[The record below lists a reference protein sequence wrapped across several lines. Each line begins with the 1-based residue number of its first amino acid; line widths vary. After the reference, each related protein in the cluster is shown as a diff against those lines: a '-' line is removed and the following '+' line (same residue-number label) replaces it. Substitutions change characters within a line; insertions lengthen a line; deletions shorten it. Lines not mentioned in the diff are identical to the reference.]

1 MTRTCI
7 IISILLNFVSIE
19 LNAQCGARYQDEIL
33 FESKV
38 RKDILYGNALNS
50 QNKYKNLYLDFY
62 EPVDDTEPLRP
73 LLIFLHGGSFLD
85 GSKSFQETVLPCQ
98 GLAQRGYTVAA
109 VSYRAE
115 DNYLALVFS
124 ELMFK
129 ATIRAVQDAKAAIRF
144 FYKQA
149 KEQGNPYRID
159 TNQIFLG
166 GLSAG
171 AITALQTAYLDD
183 ISEADFLVTRFINDL
198 GGLEGYSGNEGYSTN
213 IKGVINIAG
222 CMLDKTF
229 VNNNKNIPL
238 LNIQYHNDIV
248 LASYYGRPYNI
259 LTMPVMMGSN
269 VIAKQMDLVGI
280 YNMNYRIP
288 GRGHV
293 PYWKDGRVIQQNFD
307 STMNYMSKFMFSLLA
322 CNPGRVNIETI
333 QPKVV
338 NELSMY
344 PNPASGY
351 IILGDQKFDI
361 NLIKRIRIVDLLGRV
376 VMEKR
381 VEQFSYYIDLS
392 EIPNRNSL
400 FIVEALGSNK
410 EVLAQQKL
418 FISK

>member
-1 MTRTCI
+1 MARTFLI
-7 IISILLNFVSIE
+7 IIAILNFASIE
-19 LNAQCGARYQDEIL
+19 LKAQCGARYQDEIL
-33 FESKV
+33 FESQV
-38 RKDILYGNALNS
+38 RKDIRYGQAVSS
-50 QNKYKNLYLDFY
+50 QNKVQNLYLDFY
-62 EPVDDTEPLRP
+62 EPAGDTLKLRP

-98 GLAQRGYTVAA
+98 GLAKRGYTVAA
-109 VSYRAE
+109 VGYRTE

-129 ATIRAVQDAKAAIRF
+129 ATIRAAHDARAAIRF

-198 GGLEGYSGNEGYSTN
+198 GGLEGNSGNEGYSTKV
-213 IKGVINIAG
+213 KGVINIAG

-238 LNIQYHNDIV
+238 LNIQYKNDII
-248 LASYYGRPYNI
+248 LSSYYGRPYNI

-269 VIAKQMDLVGI
+269 VISKQMDLIGI
-280 YNMNYRIP
+280 YNMNYRVD

-293 PYWKDGRVIQQNFD
+293 PYWRDGRIVQQNFD
-307 STMNYMSKFMFSLLA
+307 STMYYMSKFMFSLLT

-361 NLIKRIRIVDLLGRV
+361 NLIKRIRVIDLMGRV
-376 VMEKR
+376 VLERR